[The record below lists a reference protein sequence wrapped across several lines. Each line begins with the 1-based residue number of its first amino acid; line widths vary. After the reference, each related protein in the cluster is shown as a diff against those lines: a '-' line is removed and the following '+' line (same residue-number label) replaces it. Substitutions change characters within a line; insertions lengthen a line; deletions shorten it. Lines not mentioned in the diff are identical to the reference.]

1 MGPEPDRNDSSPT
14 VPPPSQARR
23 DRPRVLD
30 LMVLIAGLAFGIWIV
45 LPDLRQQTPPA
56 VGSVDDLVMIAA
68 VMVLGGL
75 SVVGPPLLLAD
86 RRRRREQGPWQAG
99 KVFWFASGTS
109 AWLLWPPVVVRRFQG
124 QGFGGSETG
133 VCFAYG
139 TPLMAVYVVAALL
152 AGGWFRKSRRRRIRR
167 SWRETF
173 GLLLGLAWACT
184 GLYLLVNLYRSAW
197 GR

>member
-1 MGPEPDRNDSSPT
+1 
-14 VPPPSQARR
+14 
-23 DRPRVLD
+23 
-30 LMVLIAGLAFGIWIV
+30 MVLIAGLALGIWLV
-45 LPDLRQQTPPA
+45 LPDLRGVPQGIGSLNDA
-56 VGSVDDLVMIAA
+56 VLIGA

-75 SVVGPPLLLAD
+75 SVVGPPLLLSRRKRD
-86 RRRRREQGPWQAG
+86 RGPWQAG
-99 KVFWFASGTS
+99 KLLWFASGTA
-109 AWLLWPPVVVRRFQG
+109 AWLLWPPIVVRRFQG
-124 QGFGGSETG
+124 PGFGNSETG
-133 VCFAYG
+133 LCFAYG

-152 AGGWFRKSRRRRIRR
+152 AGGWLRKSRRRRIRR

>member
-1 MGPEPDRNDSSPT
+1 MPPDPGSHMHPAAPLPARP
-14 VPPPSQARR
+14 RR
-23 DRPRVLD
+23 DRPRLLD
-30 LMVLIAGLAFGIWIV
+30 LMVLIAGLAFGLWIV
-45 LPDLRQQTPPA
+45 LPDLRPGAPQAIDSINDA
-56 VGSVDDLVMIAA
+56 VLIGA

-75 SVVGPPLLLAD
+75 SVVGPPLLLS
-86 RRRRREQGPWQAG
+86 RRKRERGPWQAG
-99 KVFWFASGTS
+99 KLLWFASGTS

-124 QGFGGSETG
+124 QGFGGSETDL
-133 VCFAYG
+133 CFAYG

-152 AGGWFRKSRRRRIRR
+152 AGGWLRKSRRRRIRR

-184 GLYLLVNLYRSAW
+184 GLYVLVNLYRSEW